1 MRRLNNDYYHM
12 NLTHLKFSTA
22 DNIAYV
28 EINRPEKRNAL
39 NDILIKEITETFMQ
53 ISKNQ
58 SVKAAI
64 LTGSENTFCSGA
76 DLEYLQNI
84 SQHSIEENQDDSKK
98 LLRMYQSIYE
108 CRKPVIGMVDG
119 PALAGGCGLATVCDF
134 IFASKENAKF
144 GYPEVKIGFIP
155 AIVLIY
161 LIKRIGEGHARNLV
175 LSGKIISSEEAKQI
189 NLINNFVN
197 TKDLKELTYTFTR
210 ELIANNSA
218 TAMSLCKEMFVSY
231 SNMDTKQALEYA
243 ANLNAISRMTDDCKR
258 GINSFLKKEKIKW

>member
-1 MRRLNNDYYHM
+1 M
-12 NLTHLKFSTA
+12 NLIHLKFSAT
-22 DNIAYV
+22 DSIAYI

-39 NDILIKEITETFMQ
+39 NDVLIKEITDTFIH
-53 ISKNQ
+53 ISKIQ

-64 LTGSENTFCSGA
+64 LTGSGKTFCSGA

-84 SQHSIEENQDDSKK
+84 SQYSIEENQDDSKK

-108 CRKPVIGMVDG
+108 CRKPVIAMVDG
-119 PALAGGCGLATVCDF
+119 PALAGGCGLITVCDF
-134 IFASKENAKF
+134 ILASKENAKF

-161 LIKRIGEGHARNLV
+161 LIKRIGEGHARDLV

-189 NLINNFVN
+189 GLINGFVN
-197 TKDLKELTYTFTR
+197 SKDLKEFTNSFTR
-210 ELIANNSA
+210 ELLNKNSG

-258 GINSFLKKEKIKW
+258 GVSSFLKKEKIKW